1 VEKEERKMR
10 VFLLAVV
17 MGLLVALSAA
27 PTFALANP
35 NGTGGQPSQDCEDL
49 GQTFPGAHSQGFE
62 RVAEP
67 NYAGSEQNPKQGNL
81 EKAVSQYDV
90 ACFQQASRG

>member
-1 VEKEERKMR
+1 MR

-17 MGLLVALSAA
+17 MALLVALLAA
-27 PTFALANP
+27 PAFAVANP
-35 NGTGGQPSQDCEDL
+35 NAGQPSQDCEEL
-49 GQTFPGAHSQGFE
+49 GQTFSGAHSQGFE

>member
-1 VEKEERKMR
+1 MR

-17 MGLLVALSAA
+17 MALLVALSAA
-27 PTFALANP
+27 PAFALNP
-35 NGTGGQPSQDCEDL
+35 NGNGTGGQPSQDCEDL

-67 NYAGSEQNPKQGNL
+67 NYAGSEQDPNQGNL